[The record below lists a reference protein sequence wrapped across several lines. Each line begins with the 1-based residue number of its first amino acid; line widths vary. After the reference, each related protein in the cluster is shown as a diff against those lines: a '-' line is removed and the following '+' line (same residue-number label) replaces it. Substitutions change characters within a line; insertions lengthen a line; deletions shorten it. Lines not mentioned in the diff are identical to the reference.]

1 MTTRRERSD
10 EGIALTIRFV
20 LFDLDDTLLD
30 RDAGFVR
37 FCRELYH
44 TSGVMSDTHTED
56 EAAAL
61 MVELDAGGM
70 RPREDFFQEVIRQWP
85 GVFRDVSQ
93 AIDVYLSSYPE
104 MLILEPMTRALLEDV
119 QEAGIPVAIVTN
131 GGSAMQSRKIDASGL
146 RGLVDAVVI
155 SEELS
160 VAKPDPRIFEHAMVK
175 IGAVAADSLFV
186 GDNPEADILGAKGVG
201 MQAAWLR
208 RGREWTHGDPR
219 PDYILDDISV
229 VRELVLPDGSR

>member
-1 MTTRRERSD
+1 MNTRSERSA
-10 EGIALTIRFV
+10 EGTALTIRFV

-70 RPREDFFQEVIRQWP
+70 RPREEFFREVIRQWP
-85 GVFRDVSQ
+85 GVFRDVPQ

-104 MLILEPMTRALLEDV
+104 MLILGPLTRALLEDV

-146 RGLVDAVVI
+146 RGLVDAVII
-155 SEELS
+155 SEELG
-160 VAKPDPRIFEHAMVK
+160 VAKPDPRIFEHALAQ
-175 IGAVAADSLFV
+175 IGAAAAASLFV
-186 GDNPEADILGAKGVG
+186 GDNPEADILGAKGAG
-201 MQAAWLR
+201 MRAAWLR
-208 RGREWTHGDPR
+208 RGREWTYDDQR
-219 PDYILDDISV
+219 PDYILDDVSA
-229 VRELVLPDGSR
+229 VRELVFPDGR

>member
-1 MTTRRERSD
+1 MTTRRERSA
-10 EGIALTIRFV
+10 EGIALTIRFL
-20 LFDLDDTLLD
+20 LFDLDDTLLE

-44 TSGVMSDTHTED
+44 TSGTMSDTHTED
-56 EAAAL
+56 EAVAL
-61 MVELDAGGM
+61 MGELDALGM
-70 RPREDFFQEVIRQWP
+70 RSRQEFFDDVIRQWP
-85 GVFRDVSQ
+85 GVFRDVPQ

-104 MLILEPMTRALLEDV
+104 MLILEPLTRALLEDV
-119 QEAGIPVAIVTN
+119 QEAGIPAAIVTN

-146 RGLVDAVVI
+146 RGLVDSAVI
-155 SEELS
+155 SEELG
-160 VAKPDPRIFEHAMVK
+160 VAKPDPRIFEHAMAN

-201 MQAAWLR
+201 MRAAWLR
-208 RGREWTHGDPR
+208 RGREWSYDDPR

-229 VRELVLPDGSR
+229 VRELVFPDGR